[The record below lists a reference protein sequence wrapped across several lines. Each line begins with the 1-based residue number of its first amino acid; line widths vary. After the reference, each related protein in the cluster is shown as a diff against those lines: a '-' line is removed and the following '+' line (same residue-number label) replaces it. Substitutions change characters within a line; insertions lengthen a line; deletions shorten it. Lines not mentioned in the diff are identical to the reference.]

1 MDQDEELHAEL
12 MAAFRKYFEANQQ
25 WMATGTKRACTQTRL
40 WMSEIR
46 RICSERRIELQK
58 WRHWKNEDMKQ
69 QKAKKKAQNRKAPGT
84 NVDNQC

>member
-25 WMATGTKRACTQTRL
+25 WMATGTKRGCTQTRFWL
-40 WMSEIR
+40 SEIR
-46 RICSERRIELQK
+46 RICSERRIVLQK

-69 QKAKKKAQNRKAPGT
+69 QKAQRQAQNHKGT
-84 NVDNQC
+84 QTDIDN